1 MHRALSKTEMP
12 FPPPPSI
19 GDAGTHPIM
28 IATDVAARGL
38 DVKDVRVVL
47 NFDMPT
53 AAEDYVHRIGRTGRA
68 GATGVAYSFF
78 TAANARLA
86 AQIISVLEEASQ
98 VVPPQ
103 LVQFAAVSSG
113 AAAAATRWKVD
124 SGPGPSASI
133 I

>member
-1 MHRALSKTEMP
+1 
-12 FPPPPSI
+12 
-19 GDAGTHPIM
+19 M

-113 AAAAATRWKVD
+113 ATAAATRWKVD